1 MSISGMADEDLKRIL
16 AENLTPSDSIKTPE
30 RLFGREKTLTTIDR
44 AFSSPGR
51 QMFIYGDR
59 GVGKTSL
66 ALTSAYLHTGI
77 ENQPIYVM
85 CGRTNNFGQTIQAIG
100 NALIPVEERLEKA
113 ASGGGFNF
121 TLPGG
126 FGGVGV
132 SDGTKSSTNISQPQ
146 SLNEAL
152 DIIRYVSAKRRSTT
166 IVIID
171 EMERIEGQA
180 EREKF
185 AEFIR
190 NIPELNA
197 DVRFIF
203 CGIMHDVTEL
213 LQSHASAGRILETIE
228 LKRLNHSDLWK
239 ILTVVADKL
248 NVKIQE
254 EALIRI
260 SQVSD
265 GFPHYVHLI
274 GECLFWGMFDDES
287 VVTKSGPAHYRTA
300 IIGAIQRTEAALK
313 AAYEKAT
320 YKTRN
325 TADYEEALWALAD
338 SRSDKRQ
345 ISEIYESSYKW
356 IMLKRSGRKM
366 LTREQLNQRYL
377 AMRKDSHARIVA
389 GFGSGWFAFRE
400 NIMRGYVRMRAES
413 QGINLGKHEN
423 TAGMQ

>member
-1 MSISGMADEDLKRIL
+1 MSIRDVTDEDLKRVL
-16 AENLTPSDSIKTPE
+16 SENLTPSDSIKTPA

-44 AFSSPGR
+44 AFGSPGR
-51 QMFIYGDR
+51 QIFIYGDR

-66 ALTSAYLHTGI
+66 ALTTAYMHTGI
-77 ENQPIYVM
+77 ENLPIYVM
-85 CGRTNNFGQTIQAIG
+85 CGKTNNFGQTIQAIG
-100 NALIPVEERLEKA
+100 NAIVPVEHRMEKVS
-113 ASGGGFNF
+113 SGGSFNF
-121 TLPGG
+121 SLPGG
-126 FGGVGV
+126 LGGIGI
-132 SDGTKSSTNISQPQ
+132 SNGSPGSYNIAPPQ

-152 DIIRYVSAKRRSTT
+152 DIVRYVASKRRNTT
-166 IVIID
+166 IIIVD
-171 EMERIEGQA
+171 EMERIESHA

-228 LKRLNHSDLWK
+228 LKRLNYSDLWK
-239 ILTVVADKL
+239 ILTVVAEKL
-248 NVKIQE
+248 RIEIQE
-254 EALIRI
+254 EALVRI
-260 SQVSD
+260 GQVSD

-274 GECLFWGMFDDES
+274 GECLFWSIFDDPGE
-287 VVTKSGPAHYRTA
+287 VIKSGPQHYKTA
-300 IIGAIQRTEAALK
+300 ITGALQRTEAALQ

-320 YKTRN
+320 RKTRN

-338 SRSDKRQ
+338 STSDKRQ
-345 ISEIYESSYKW
+345 IGDIYDQSYKW
-356 IMLKRSGRKM
+356 IMLKRAGRQ
-366 LTREQLNQRYL
+366 LLSREQLNQRYL

-400 NIMRGYVRMRAES
+400 NIMRGYVRLRAES
-413 QGINLGKHEN
+413 QGIDLGRHEN
-423 TAGMQ
+423 TAGRP